1 MTDQIQNNP
10 AANTLPDDEID
21 LIALAK
27 NLWNGR
33 KTILIATAVFAV
45 LGVFIAIF
53 SPKEYTATTVVVPQV
68 GKSASKLGGLSS
80 LAAMAGFSLDMQAS
94 ETLSPMVYPQLVG
107 SAAFQLE
114 LMNTKFTVEGVNHP
128 VSLYEYFTDV
138 QKPGLLANVKKYTIG
153 LPFVILKAIKGEK
166 VVAGAA
172 SDSGPI
178 ALTEKQEEVR
188 KAISEQVTL
197 EVNSKEGYLTL
208 TARMPE
214 ARLSAEVAYQAR
226 ELLQKYITRLKIE
239 KATDQLNFIQARYT
253 EKKKEFEK
261 AQMNLAWF
269 RDRNRNVATSIGR
282 TEEERLQSEYTIAFN
297 VYSELAKQLEQA
309 QIQVKED
316 TPVLSVLAPAT
327 VPAEKSKPKKAQ
339 ILLIWIFLGG
349 IIGVAIVFGKDF
361 LNSIKKKWNEES
373 SEIPLTPNTPNP

>member
-10 AANTLPDDEID
+10 TANALPDDEID

-33 KTILIATAVFAV
+33 KTILIAIAVSAV
-45 LGVFIAIF
+45 LGVFVAIF

-114 LMNTKFTVEGVNHP
+114 LMNTTFTVEGISHP
-128 VSLYEYFTDV
+128 VSLYEFFTDV
-138 QKPGLLANVKKYTIG
+138 QKPGLLAMVKKYTIG

-166 VVAGAA
+166 VVAGSGR
-172 SDSGPI
+172 SDAGPI
-178 ALTEKQEEVR
+178 ALTPKQEDVR
-188 KAISEQVTL
+188 KLISEQVTL

-208 TARMPE
+208 TSRMPE

-239 KATDQLNFIQARYT
+239 KATDQLNFIQARYN

-282 TEEERLQSEYTIAFN
+282 TEEERLQSEFTIAFN

-327 VPAEKSKPKKAQ
+327 VPAEKSKPKNAQ
-339 ILLIWIFLGG
+339 ILLIWIFIGAV
-349 IIGVAIVFGKDF
+349 IGVGIVFGKDF
-361 LNSIKKKWNEES
+361 LGTIKKKWNEE
-373 SEIPLTPNTPNP
+373 TPAL

>member
-27 NLWNGR
+27 NLWKGR
-33 KTILIATAVFAV
+33 KTILIVTAVFAV

-53 SPKEYTATTVVVPQV
+53 SPKEYTASTVVVPQV

-114 LMNTKFTVEGVNHP
+114 LMNTKFTFEEVSHP
-128 VSLYEYFTDV
+128 VSLYEYFTDIE
-138 QKPGLLANVKKYTIG
+138 KPGLLATIKKYTIG

-166 VVAGAA
+166 VLTAAGN
-172 SDSGPI
+172 SESGPI
-178 ALTEKQEEVR
+178 VLTLEQEEIR
-188 KAISEQVTL
+188 KWISEQVTL

-208 TARMPE
+208 TSRMPE

-239 KATDQLNFIQARYT
+239 KATDQLNFIQARYN

-327 VPAEKSKPKKAQ
+327 VPAEKSKPKKAM
-339 ILLIWIFLGG
+339 ILMIWIFLGAV
-349 IIGVAIVFGKDF
+349 IGVGLVFGKDF
-361 LNSIKKKWNEES
+361 LGTIKKKWNEE
-373 SEIPLTPNTPNP
+373 TPAL